1 MMNQPS
7 PRRVASRSTP
17 APGPAHITEGLEQPT
32 PVKEVSVR
40 KASRVVLPITPGE
53 VKDASLTKQRA
64 SRRVSTNSTTPVAAI
79 VSTPRS
85 VVIMR
90 ADRAV
95 IDTPI
100 AKKIIIEPSVS
111 AVAIRKANVSSFL

>member
-17 APGPAHITEGLEQPT
+17 ATGSTHTTEALEQPT

-53 VKDASLTKQRA
+53 VKEASPTKRRA

-85 VVIMR
+85 VGIMR
-90 ADRAV
+90 AERAV